1 MSTITPKA
9 TGIVNI
15 PGPLTR
21 HVSGQ
26 VFTIVGVAGT
36 NGAPT
41 VLDYTTATAWNA
53 STAGRDTVDISAIAP
68 AALQIFNLGT
78 SPIFVSVDG
87 EDPTAGEASPIA
99 GTNGYQFDM
108 PSAALPI
115 SIWSAAGGEAFCV
128 RAFMQAVLA

>member
-1 MSTITPKA
+1 MSSITPKA
-9 TGIVNI
+9 TGVVNI

-21 HVSGQ
+21 HASGQ

-36 NGAPT
+36 AGTPT

-53 STAGRDTVDISAIAP
+53 STTSRDTVDISAIAP
-68 AALQIFNLGT
+68 AALQVFNLGT
-78 SPIFVSVDG
+78 SAIFVSIDG
-87 EDPTAGEASPIA
+87 EDPTIGEASPIA

-108 PSAALPI
+108 PSASLSIA
-115 SIWSAAGGEAFCV
+115 IWSATGGEAFCV

>member
-1 MSTITPKA
+1 MSSVTPKA
-9 TGIVNI
+9 TGVVNI

-36 NGAPT
+36 AASPT
-41 VLDYTTATAWNA
+41 ILDYTTATAWNSDSA
-53 STAGRDTVDISAIAP
+53 ARETVDISSVAP
-68 AALQIFNLGT
+68 AALQVFNLDT
-78 SPIFVSVDG
+78 APIFISVDG

-99 GTNGYQFDM
+99 GTNGYQIDM
-108 PSAALPI
+108 PSAALPVA
-115 SIWSAAGGEAFCV
+115 IWSAAGGEAFCV

>member
-1 MSTITPKA
+1 MSSITPKA

-36 NGAPT
+36 AGSPT
-41 VLDYTTATAWNA
+41 VLDYTSATAWNS
-53 STAGRDTVDISAIAP
+53 STSVRDTVDISAIAP
-68 AALQIFNLGT
+68 AALQVFNLDT
-78 SPIFVSVDG
+78 SAIFVSVDG
-87 EDPTAGEASPIA
+87 EDPTTGEASPIA
-99 GTNGYQFDM
+99 GTNGFQIDM
-108 PSAALPI
+108 PSAALPVA
-115 SIWSAAGGEAFCV
+115 IWSATGGEAFCV